1 MKWVKRILLGL
12 LVLMV
17 IAVGFIGVYFYLLH
31 PKSRDAPTVTAPKTP
46 EAIARGEY
54 LAKHVAGCVVCHSP
68 MDLKIPGD
76 QWDETKIFAGRVF
89 PSGDFP
95 GKLIGPNIT
104 SAAVGKWTDG
114 ELMRAI
120 REGVDRDG
128 KTLFPMMPYGQL
140 NQLTDED
147 TLAIIAYMRSVPAQT
162 TTVGK
167 TEVKFPVSM
176 FIRLAP
182 KPLSGS
188 PPAWPTDPLARGK
201 ILLGVMSCTECHTP
215 MDKGQLV
222 ESKMFAGG
230 NKFSEPSL
238 GTIYSSNITSDPATG
253 IGAYSDEDLMRVFRE
268 GKGKDGRTLWVMP
281 WRAYRGTKEE
291 DLRAVIAALRSL
303 KPITNTVPAPKVL
316 VPVPAETAPPP
327 VAPPAESGSA
337 AAGSD
342 SAAGSAAAGSGSA
355 AGSGD
360 AAGSGSGSAAT
371 P

>member
-1 MKWVKRILLGL
+1 MKWVKRIVIGL

-17 IAVGFIGVYFYLLH
+17 LAVGFVGVFFFLLH
-31 PKSRDAPTVTAPKTP
+31 PKSRAAPTVTAPKNP

-68 MDLKIPGD
+68 MDERVPGD
-76 QWDETKIFAGRVF
+76 FVEESKIFAGRVF
-89 PSGDFP
+89 PSDGSFP
-95 GKLIGPNIT
+95 GKLVGPNIT

-128 KTLFPMMPYGQL
+128 KTLFPMMPYGRF
-140 NQLTDED
+140 NQLTDDD

-162 TTVGK
+162 AMVGK

-182 KPLSGS
+182 KPLSAS
-188 PPAWPTDPLARGK
+188 PPAWPNDPVARGK
-201 ILLGVMSCTECHTP
+201 VLLGVMSCTECHTP
-215 MDKGQLV
+215 MDKGQLI

-230 NKFSEPSL
+230 NKFSAPGI
-238 GTIYSSNITSDPATG
+238 GTVYSSNITSDPATG
-253 IGAYSDEDLMRVFRE
+253 IGAYTEADLMRVFRE

-281 WRAYRGTKEE
+281 WRALQGTTDE
-291 DLRAVIAALRSL
+291 DLRAVIAALRTL
-303 KPITNTVPAPKVL
+303 KPIVSSHPAPKISIKPL
-316 VPVPAETAPPP
+316 E
-327 VAPPAESGSA
+327 PPASALPPTPTPATPTPPTPTPESGS
-337 AAGSD
+337 GS
-342 SAAGSAAAGSGSA
+342 AGSAAAGSAGSA
-355 AGSGD
+355 AP
-360 AAGSGSGSAAT
+360 T